1 MANTKS
7 PPLSTMIEKL
17 EFAISQ
23 YEQKINDLSGHQ
35 ESDTDLWSMA
45 DIAGY
50 LKFSYKY
57 TNEYIVTHRS
67 FPKPLRFSTNK
78 SKQKSRPR

>member
-1 MANTKS
+1 
-7 PPLSTMIEKL
+7 MIEKL
-17 EFAISQ
+17 ESVIAQ
-23 YEQKINDLSGHQ
+23 CEQKLNDIGVHQ

-57 TNEYIVTHRS
+57 TNEYIVAHRS

-78 SKQKSRPR
+78 SKQKCRPR